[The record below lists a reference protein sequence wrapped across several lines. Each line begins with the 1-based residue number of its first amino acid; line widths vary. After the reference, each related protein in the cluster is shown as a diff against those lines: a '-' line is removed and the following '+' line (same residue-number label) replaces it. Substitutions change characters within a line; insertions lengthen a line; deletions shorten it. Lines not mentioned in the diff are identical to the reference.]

1 MKSLTELI
9 PILDKIWPGLLTGVF
24 LKWWGVSVFLV
35 IVVLGLYLVLKN
47 LQKKKERSN
56 VLRGLVPP
64 DAAPGDLHAARTPAD
79 DHQDSPGPD
88 RKPDVA

>member
-35 IVVLGLYLVLKN
+35 IVVLVLYLVLKN
-47 LQKKKERSN
+47 LQKKKERSD
-56 VLRGLVPP
+56 LRGLVLPP
-64 DAAPGDLHAARTPAD
+64 DAAPGDLHAAPTPAD
-79 DHQDSPGPD
+79 DHQDSPDPD